1 MERASESVKGLLAE
15 IREAV
20 KLSHWITVITDPSAS
35 MSRKLEKLL
44 PLINKFLL

>member
-20 KLSHWITVITDPSAS
+20 KLSHGNLQAWGGKSSGDG
-35 MSRKLEKLL
+35 EC
-44 PLINKFLL
+44 